1 MLIAPAALVEGASR
15 LPLPYGLFSVVSMRP
30 SGDRWENGVLWEP
43 GTTGELGGVPGQDCE
58 SPAEIDLGIT
68 ANVED
73 AAEAAPFTVYGYYHG
88 NPIATSFEVAQAKA
102 LDHLLSREEARVEKA
117 LWTGDLGNA
126 PSLAGTAEL
135 LEVDDPYDYVEGI
148 ALLEQSIAADY
159 GSLGVIHMT
168 RQMAVIGLSLQALE
182 TRNGRLL
189 TALGTPVVAGAGYD
203 GSDPDGEAAPEGQS
217 YVYVTPQLFGYRS
230 DPFTSSGRPG
240 DLLDRTT
247 NTLYAIAERTYLLGF
262 DTAVGVFATLMKM
275 E

>member
-1 MLIAPAALVEGASR
+1 MIPVWRGQIRYGSQGMLIAPAALVEGASR

-102 LDHLLSREEARVEKA
+102 LDLLSREEARVEKA

-189 TALGTPVVAGAGYD
+189 TALGTPVVAGAGY
-203 GSDPDGEAAPEGQS
+203 
-217 YVYVTPQLFGYRS
+217 
-230 DPFTSSGRPG
+230 
-240 DLLDRTT
+240 
-247 NTLYAIAERTYLLGF
+247 
-262 DTAVGVFATLMKM
+262 
-275 E
+275 